1 MSFPYRVRAAWIQSN
16 GNLKKSDGNLKE
28 APDNISRSFSHL
40 PFTGGSPHPIRA
52 LLPYLGNMKRQ
63 VRIKR
68 AAA

>member
-1 MSFPYRVRAAWIQSN
+1 MRHLVILMSFPYRLCAAWIQSN
-16 GNLKKSDGNLKE
+16 GILNG

-40 PFTGGSPHPIRA
+40 PFTEGSLHPIRA
-52 LLPYLGNMKRQ
+52 LLPYLGNMKHQ